1 MATTTVQAAPRER
14 PGPTRLRTG
23 PARRLPWW
31 SRELALLVGVYVVYS
46 LGRLVVGADVG
57 TAMDRGAE
65 LVTFESQL
73 SWLSELRLNQALQS
87 VPVLAVAAAYWY
99 SLLHYTVTPVVLV
112 WLRRRHTGS
121 YGPARTALVVA
132 TLLGLVGFWLYPTA
146 PPRMLADQGF
156 VDTLASFSDWGWWST
171 DASAPKGL
179 GGLTN
184 EFAAMPSLHV
194 GWAVW
199 VGWYAA
205 THARRTWVR
214 VAAVSYPL
222 VTTLVVVATANHY
235 WADGVAAAVLA
246 AGAVA
251 LVGATTEVAVEGGQ
265 VPVTAAPADAVT
277 IAGADDPAVYAAPDE
292 P

>member
-14 PGPTRLRTG
+14 PGPTRVRTG
-23 PARRLPWW
+23 PAQRLPWW
-31 SRELALLVGVYVVYS
+31 SSELALLVGVYVVYS

-57 TAMDRGAE
+57 AAMDRGAE
-65 LVTFESQL
+65 LVTFEGQL
-73 SWLSELRLNQALQS
+73 SWLSEVRLNRALQS
-87 VPVLAVAAAYWY
+87 MPVLAVAAAYWY

-112 WLRRRHTGS
+112 WLRRRHAGS

-146 PPRMLADQGF
+146 PPRMLADHGF
-156 VDTLASFSDWGWWST
+156 VDTLAAFSNWGWWST

-214 VAAVSYPL
+214 VAAVAYPV

-235 WADGVAAAVLA
+235 WLDAV
-246 AGAVA
+246 AGAA
-251 LVGATTEVAVEGGQ
+251 LVGAVIAVTTV
-265 VPVTAAPADAVT
+265 VTAPSRHDHATVVRSRDKFGGTVRRGPA
-277 IAGADDPAVYAAPDE
+277 
-292 P
+292 

>member
-1 MATTTVQAAPRER
+1 MATTSVQAAPRER
-14 PGPTRLRTG
+14 PGPTRAWTG
-23 PARRLPWW
+23 PAQRLPWW

-46 LGRLVVGADVG
+46 LGRLVVSADVG
-57 TAMDRGAE
+57 AAMNRGAE
-65 LVTFESQL
+65 LVTLEGQL
-73 SWLSELRLNQALQS
+73 SWLSEVRLNRALQS
-87 VPVLAVAAAYWY
+87 VPVLAVASAYWY

-146 PPRMLADQGF
+146 PPRMLADHGF
-156 VDTLASFSDWGWWST
+156 VDTLAAFSNWGWWST

-199 VGWYAA
+199 VGWYVA
-205 THARRTWVR
+205 THARHRLVR
-214 VAAVSYPL
+214 ATAVGYPV
-222 VTTLVVVATANHY
+222 VTSLVVVATANHY
-235 WADGVAAAVLA
+235 WLDVV
-246 AGAVA
+246 AGAA
-251 LVGATTEVAVEGGQ
+251 LVGGVIALVSARHRVRLTGGDRRGQ
-265 VPVTAAPADAVT
+265 R
-277 IAGADDPAVYAAPDE
+277 
-292 P
+292 

>member
-1 MATTTVQAAPRER
+1 MATTTVQAASPTRS
-14 PGPTRLRTG
+14 GPTHVDN
-23 PARRLPWW
+23 ASIRRLPWW
-31 SRELALLVGVYVVYS
+31 ARELALLVGVYVVYS

-57 TAMDRGAE
+57 AAMHRGAE
-65 LVTFESQL
+65 LVTFEGHL
-73 SWLSELRLNQALQS
+73 SWLSEVRLNQALQS

-99 SLLHYTVTPVVLV
+99 SLLHYTVTPAVLV
-112 WLRRRHTGS
+112 WLRRRHAGS

-146 PPRMLADQGF
+146 PPRMLADHGF
-156 VDTLASFSDWGWWST
+156 VDTLAAFSNWGWWST

-205 THARRTWVR
+205 THGRRTWVR
-214 VAAVSYPL
+214 VAAVAYPL
-222 VTTLVVVATANHY
+222 VTSLVVVATANHY
-235 WADGVAAAVLA
+235 WLDAV
-246 AGAVA
+246 AGAA
-251 LVGATTEVAVEGGQ
+251 LVGAFIAITTIMQRRFSPPFRHDHATAVRNHGCMIVVSG
-265 VPVTAAPADAVT
+265 
-277 IAGADDPAVYAAPDE
+277 
-292 P
+292 